1 MKSMGRTL
9 YLECYS
15 GISGDMTVGALLDL
29 GAGEEALRAALA
41 GLPVQGYELKIG
53 RTKKCGIDACDFD
66 VVLDDHEQEH
76 HHSQDQESGHD
87 HHHSHDHGHEH
98 HHGAGHIH
106 RDYRSIMEMLDEAA
120 LLPEVR
126 TLAKKIFR
134 IVGEAEAH
142 VHGCPLEA
150 VHFHETGAVDSIV
163 DIVGTA
169 ACIVDLDIADVYVSP
184 LYEGCGHVWCQHGR
198 IPVPAPAVAQIS
210 VQEKLE
216 LQLTDTKGELVTPTG
231 AAIAA
236 ALRTKLG
243 RPDTLCIEKIGIGA
257 GKKDFAHANILRAML
272 LSDSGDK
279 KKRDN
284 EDEIWILETNL
295 DDTTGEALGFAME
308 QLLEAGVRDVSYTPI
323 YMKKNRPAWR
333 LEVLCKEPE
342 VEKAEEI
349 IFLHTTAIGLRKRK
363 EIRRILPRKI
373 VTIRGAFGEA
383 RVKVC
388 LFGDVWQIYPEY
400 ESVRSIVQKTGRP
413 YQDIYREI
421 TEEAWKQS
429 EDF

>member
-1 MKSMGRTL
+1 MGRTL

-29 GAGEEALRAALA
+29 GAGEEALRSALA

-53 RTKKCGIDACDFD
+53 RTKKCGMDACDFE
-66 VVLDDHEQEH
+66 VELDDQEH
-76 HHSQDQESGHD
+76 AHHHNHDSESGHD
-87 HHHSHDHGHEH
+87 HDHSHHHNHSHHEQH
-98 HHGAGHIH
+98 RGHIH
-106 RDYRSIMEMLDEAA
+106 RDYRSIMEMLDQAS

-134 IVGEAEAH
+134 IIGEAEAK
-142 VHGCPLEA
+142 VHGCPLET

-169 ACIVDLDIADVYVSP
+169 ACVVDLGITDVYVSP
-184 LYEGCGHVWCQHGR
+184 LYEGCGHVWCQHGK

-210 VQEKLE
+210 AQEGLE
-216 LQLTDTKGELVTPTG
+216 LHLTDTKGEMVTPTG
-231 AAIAA
+231 AGIAA
-236 ALRTKLG
+236 ALRTKSG
-243 RPDTLCIEKIGIGA
+243 RPESLCIEKIGIGA
-257 GKKDFAHANILRAML
+257 GKKDFAHANVLRAIL
-272 LSDSGDK
+272 LTDSEGK
-279 KKRDN
+279 KKRDR

-295 DDTTGEALGFAME
+295 DDATGETLGFVME
-308 QLLEAGVRDVSYTPI
+308 RLFEAGVRDVSYTPI

-373 VTIRGAFGEA
+373 VTVRGAFGEA
-383 RVKVC
+383 KVKIS
-388 LFGDVWQIYPEY
+388 LLGDLLQIYPEY
-400 ESVRSIVQKTGRP
+400 ESVREIVQKTGRP
-413 YQDIYREI
+413 YQEVYREI
-421 TEEAWKQS
+421 TEEAWKQR